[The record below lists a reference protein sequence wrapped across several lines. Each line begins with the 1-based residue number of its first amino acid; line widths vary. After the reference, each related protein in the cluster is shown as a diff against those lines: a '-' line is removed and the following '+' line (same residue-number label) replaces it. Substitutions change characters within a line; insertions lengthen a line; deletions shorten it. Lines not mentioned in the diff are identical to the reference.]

1 MREGRIKKALSGLYY
16 VEGDG
21 EILQCRA
28 RGKFRKEGISPLVGD
43 WVEVRELGNGEG
55 YVEAVKPRKNAF
67 LRPAVA
73 NVDQIVIIASEAIP
87 KTDPYLIDRLSA
99 IAALKDCGV
108 VVVLNKCDLNSA
120 EDLYHIYR
128 AAGFPT
134 IRVSAETGEG
144 LSELKPLICG
154 KLSAFTG
161 NSGVGKSSILNAL
174 DSEFHLQVGE
184 ISEALGRG
192 RHTTRHIELYHLDCG
207 ADVVDSPGFASF
219 DSEELNLEL
228 KRRLPETFPD
238 FEPYLYSCRFVG
250 CSHTKEKGCAVLAA
264 LKDGVLQRSRHDS
277 YLRLY
282 EELKPLKEWE
292 EAKK

>member
-1 MREGRIKKALSGLYY
+1 M
-16 VEGDG
+16 
-21 EILQCRA
+21 
-28 RGKFRKEGISPLVGD
+28 
-43 WVEVRELGNGEG
+43 EVRELGNGEG

-154 KLSAFTG
+154 KLSVFTG